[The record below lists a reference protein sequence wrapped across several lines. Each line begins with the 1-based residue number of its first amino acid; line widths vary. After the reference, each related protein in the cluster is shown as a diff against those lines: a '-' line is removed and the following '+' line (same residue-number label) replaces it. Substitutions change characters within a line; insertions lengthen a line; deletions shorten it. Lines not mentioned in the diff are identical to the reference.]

1 MPYNLKDRNVL
12 ITGASRG
19 LGALIAE
26 KFAAENCNLALNYMA
41 SQDRAEQVAEKVERV
56 YKIKPILIQGDV
68 GKLADCERIV
78 QEAIDGL
85 GGLDVIISN
94 AGWTK
99 FSKFGDLD
107 SLNEAEWDK
116 CWAVNCKANLHIIRK
131 ALPTFNA
138 NAEGGV
144 FLLTSSVA
152 GVAASGSSM
161 AYSVSKAAG
170 LQLVK
175 CLASTQGPKVRVNAI
190 LPGLLLTEWGA
201 NFTPERLQEA
211 KDKALLKKETDL
223 DDCADAFVA
232 AAKNSSM
239 TGQNIQIDSGLMMLG
254 REV

>member
-1 MPYNLKDRNVL
+1 MPYNLKGRNVL

-26 KFAAENCNLALNYMA
+26 KFAAESCNLAINYNA
-41 SQDRAEQVAEKVERV
+41 SQDRAEQVAKEIERV
-56 YKIKPILIQGDV
+56 YKIKPVLIQGDV

-78 QEAIDGL
+78 QEAIDEL

-99 FSKFGDLD
+99 FTNFGDLD
-107 SLNEAEWDK
+107 ALNEADWDK
-116 CWAVNCKANLHIIRK
+116 CWAVNCKANLHIFRK
-131 ALPTFNA
+131 ALPTLNA
-138 NAEGGV
+138 NADGGV

-152 GVAASGSSM
+152 GIAATGSSI
-161 AYSVSKAAG
+161 AYSVTKAAG

-190 LPGLLLTEWGA
+190 LPGVLLTEWGA
-201 NFTPERLQEA
+201 NFTPESLQKL
-211 KDKALLKKETDL
+211 KDKAYLKKETSL
-223 DDCADAFVA
+223 EDCADAFVA
-232 AAKNSSM
+232 TARNSSM

-254 REV
+254 KAG